1 MRFILTFTSI
11 QFNTLQ
17 LTVKDGP
24 HGSVKSALAPEVT
37 YQGSYE
43 GVEYGA
49 SVDVSSDLLPKSIWG
64 QTTTNISGWNLKT
77 RAEYTEGKYDHST
90 TDKKGVYVTAEVTN
104 EEEDAFFWGSGTV
117 SAEDVSPL
125 KLGAKKVFDTED
137 AKFMISPRYGFESNS
152 AEVVLGI
159 EKDETK
165 VYVTASLEDQDVKIM
180 HKIDEDNTAS
190 IKAGRSG
197 FISAS
202 LENKGEF
209 GSTTVTVTS
218 DDVDI
223 EVQKDGWVAGIS
235 ASKPFTDAQ
244 PAVRFSKKIAFGP

>member
-1 MRFILTFTSI
+1 M
-11 QFNTLQ
+11 
-17 LTVKDGP
+17 G
-24 HGSVKSALAPEVT
+24 
-37 YQGSYE
+37 

-49 SVDVSSDLLPKSIWG
+49 SMDVSSDLLPKSIWG

-137 AKFMISPRYGFESNS
+137 
-152 AEVVLGI
+152 
-159 EKDETK
+159 
-165 VYVTASLEDQDVKIM
+165 VKIM

-202 LENKGEF
+202 LENKGE
-209 GSTTVTVTS
+209 
-218 DDVDI
+218 
-223 EVQKDGWVAGIS
+223 
-235 ASKPFTDAQ
+235 
-244 PAVRFSKKIAFGP
+244 

>member
-1 MRFILTFTSI
+1 M
-11 QFNTLQ
+11 
-17 LTVKDGP
+17 G
-24 HGSVKSALAPEVT
+24 
-37 YQGSYE
+37 

-64 QTTTNISGWNLKT
+64 QTTTNIPGWNLKT

-90 TDKKGVYVTAEVTN
+90 TDKKG
-104 EEEDAFFWGSGTV
+104 
-117 SAEDVSPL
+117 
-125 KLGAKKVFDTED
+125 
-137 AKFMISPRYGFESNS
+137 
-152 AEVVLGI
+152 
-159 EKDETK
+159 

-223 EVQKDGWVAGIS
+223 EVQKD
-235 ASKPFTDAQ
+235 
-244 PAVRFSKKIAFGP
+244 

>member
-1 MRFILTFTSI
+1 M
-11 QFNTLQ
+11 
-17 LTVKDGP
+17 G
-24 HGSVKSALAPEVT
+24 
-37 YQGSYE
+37 
-43 GVEYGA
+43 YGA

-90 TDKKGVYVTAEVTN
+90 TDKKGVYVTAE
-104 EEEDAFFWGSGTV
+104 
-117 SAEDVSPL
+117 
-125 KLGAKKVFDTED
+125 D

-152 AEVVLGI
+152 AKVVLGI

-209 GSTTVTVTS
+209 GSTTGTVTS